1 MTEIGRVSG
10 QTVHIRSLYL
20 DFFTLFNIFKGPNSY
35 KYGRKNMVLEFKIRY
50 LLFISCT
57 CRSYKIFVS
66 GQIKTK
72 TKYPKNQFIKV
83 LTVILLED
91 VKECLN

>member
-1 MTEIGRVSG
+1 MLMHNDRDWQGEWS
-10 QTVHIRSLYL
+10 
-20 DFFTLFNIFKGPNSY
+20 D
-35 KYGRKNMVLEFKIRY
+35 
-50 LLFISCT
+50 CA
-57 CRSYKIFVS
+57 YKIFVS